1 MVDSRAAVCPM
12 RVPAPARCPSE
23 DGCSS
28 SNGLV
33 PGPRSWVGILLGH
46 LGPCGAGRGGGAV
59 LLRADESIQ
68 ECDVCGRP
76 KPHSHS

>member
-1 MVDSRAAVCPM
+1 MGGNPVGPPRAL
-12 RVPAPARCPSE
+12 R
-23 DGCSS
+23 G
-28 SNGLV
+28 
-33 PGPRSWVGILLGH
+33 
-46 LGPCGAGRGGGAV
+46 GAGGGAV